1 MSGNLA
7 LSGKI
12 VDPHELPGIRERT
25 RSGGE
30 KVVLCHGI
38 FDLIHPGHVGHL
50 QRAKDLGD
58 LLVVSVTPDRYVD
71 RGPGRPVFSED
82 VRLSMLAALG
92 CVDWV
97 TLTEGPDAIGII
109 DALRPDYYCKGQGD
123 AARLADPTSALSR
136 EVDRVTEHGGDVQFV
151 GGAVYSSTT
160 LLSDHFD
167 VMPAP
172 VKAFSAEFRGVHGM
186 DSIQSALAGMEDL
199 RVLVVGDVIID
210 EYVYTEFQGITSKD
224 HAPSVRYRNRQR
236 QWGGA
241 FAVARHL
248 SGVCRTVTLA
258 GIAGPEEELTLA
270 APPPGAPEE
279 VDRVFEV
286 DPHSRTVI
294 KRRFVVENRLQ
305 DTLHKVFSVN
315 HVVAEDAIRDET
327 RERFRESLTA
337 LMSLHDVILVADYGH
352 GLLDPTARALVERD
366 APWLALN
373 CQTNTANFGFNLITK
388 YHRADSFSVD
398 EAELA
403 LAFRDRGG
411 PREPLLQRLRAH
423 LSASGGWL
431 TRGAA
436 GSVAVGE
443 DNTLRTTPAF
453 TTHVKDTIGAGDAY
467 FALASA
473 AFGSGAPLEVAAFLG
488 NVAGA
493 LAANTVGNTSAIKKH
508 QVLRLASTV
517 VGA

>member
-1 MSGNLA
+1 MSSDLA

-12 VDPHELPGIRERT
+12 IDRHELQGIRERT
-25 RSGGE
+25 RSAGE
-30 KVVLCHGI
+30 SVVLCHGI

-50 QRAKDLGD
+50 QRARDLGD
-58 LLVVSVTPDRYVD
+58 LLVVSITPDRYVD

-82 VRLSMLAALG
+82 VRLSMLAALD

-97 TLTEGPDAIGII
+97 TLAEGPDAIGII
-109 DALRPDYYCKGQGD
+109 DALRPDHYCKGQGD

-136 EVDRVTEHGGDVQFV
+136 EVERVTEHGGEVQFV
-151 GGAVYSSTT
+151 GGAVYSSTK

-172 VKAFSAEFRGVHGM
+172 LKAFSSEFRGVHGM
-186 DSIQSALAGMEDL
+186 DSIHSALAGMEDL

-224 HAPSVRYRNRQR
+224 HAPSVRYRDSQR

-241 FAVARHL
+241 YAVARHL
-248 SGVCRTVTLA
+248 SDVCRTVTLA
-258 GIAGPEEELTLA
+258 GIAGPGEELTLDTA
-270 APPPGAPEE
+270 PPGAPED

-294 KRRFVVENRLQ
+294 KRRFVVDNRRQDPLQ
-305 DTLHKVFSVN
+305 KVFSVN
-315 HVVAEDAIRDET
+315 YVVAADAITDET
-327 RERFRESLTA
+327 RERLRERLAS
-337 LMSLHDVILVADYGH
+337 LMSRHDVILVADYGH
-352 GLLDPTARALVERD
+352 GLLDPITRELVERD
-366 APWLALN
+366 ARWLALN

-403 LAFRDRGG
+403 LAFRDREG
-411 PREPLLQRLRAH
+411 PKEPLLRRLRAH

-436 GSVAVGE
+436 GSVAVSE
-443 DNTLRTTPAF
+443 DDALATTPAF

-488 NVAGA
+488 NVGGA
-493 LAANTVGNTSAIKKH
+493 LAANIVGNTSAIKKH